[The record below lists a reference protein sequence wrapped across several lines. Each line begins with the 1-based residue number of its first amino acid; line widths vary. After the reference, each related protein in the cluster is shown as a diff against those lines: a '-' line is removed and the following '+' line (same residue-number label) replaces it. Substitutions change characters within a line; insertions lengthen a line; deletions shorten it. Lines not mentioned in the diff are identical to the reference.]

1 MTKQLL
7 KQLFIFTVLLPV
19 LLSLQA
25 CSDPGESD
33 ASEKETAKT
42 LAAETKPAIVTKS
55 LTETM
60 PPKVLEN
67 FEVGSEVFVRSLAF
81 NKNNNSLWVGTSTG
95 VLEISLTD
103 HQLLNTFTREHG
115 LANEYVFA
123 IYVDSKGYTWF
134 GTNAG
139 GTSRYKDGKWD
150 VYFPM
155 HGLADYWVYS
165 FIEQK
170 NGPLWIGTWA
180 GANSVDLETM
190 QFKTY
195 LKELINEWVYALD
208 IDSQDRVWFGTEGG
222 ISMYDGKA
230 WAEWSHEDGLGATN
244 VSNLPVSPNTGLGTR
259 SRHDLSVLS
268 QGRQTYNPGYVFS
281 LIIDQRDDSVWA
293 GTWGGGVSH
302 YDGQQWVNYTTLDGL
317 AGNIVYS
324 IAQDVNGILWF
335 GTNNGLS
342 RYDGTSWITYNKT
355 TGLLENNVYTIST
368 LPSGELWVGTK
379 RGVSRLGQH
388 GLIQQ

>member
-7 KQLFIFTVLLPV
+7 IQLLILFT
-19 LLSLQA
+19 LSTSPA
-25 CSDPGESD
+25 YSDP
-33 ASEKETAKT
+33 AEKETAKP
-42 LAAETKPAIVTKS
+42 LAAEIKPAIVTKL
-55 LTETM
+55 LTATM
-60 PPKVLEN
+60 PPKVLES

-95 VLEISLTD
+95 VLEISLAD

-139 GTSRYKDGKWD
+139 GTSRYKDGQWD

-155 HGLADYWVYS
+155 HGLADYWIYS

-195 LKELINEWVYALD
+195 VKELINEWVYALD

-222 ISMYDGKA
+222 ISMYDGKT
-230 WAEWSHEDGLGATN
+230 WSQWSHKDGLGASN

-259 SRHDLSVLS
+259 SRHDLSVLL

-281 LIIDQRDDSVWA
+281 LIVDHRDDSVWA

-302 YDGQQWVNYTTLDGL
+302 FDGQQWRNYTTVDGL

-324 IAQDVNGILWF
+324 IAQDINGILWF

-342 RYDGTSWITYNKT
+342 RFDGKSWSTYNQT
-355 TGLLENNVYTIST
+355 TGLLENNVYTITT
-368 LPSGELWVGTK
+368 LPSGEIWVGTK
-379 RGVSRLGQH
+379 RGVSHLGQ
-388 GLIQQ
+388 